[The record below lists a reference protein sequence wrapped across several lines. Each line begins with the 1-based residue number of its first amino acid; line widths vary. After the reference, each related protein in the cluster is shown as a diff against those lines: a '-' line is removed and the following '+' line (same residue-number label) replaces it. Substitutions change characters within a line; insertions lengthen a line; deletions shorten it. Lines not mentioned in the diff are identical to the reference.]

1 MLFFLDTPDLSVD
14 KILRDG
20 LLQGS
25 SKKPPAPQ
33 GKDSSL
39 GSPEFKNRKN
49 ELQ

>member
-25 SKKPPAPQ
+25 SKKPPQ

-39 GSPEFKNRKN
+39 GSPEFKNWKN